1 MYLDI
6 LIWNKCLLLTHFQI
20 KEIYHNDT
28 EDTKHISKQYPA
40 PKNVLHNI
48 FDEVSRQ
55 NNNKTLKLNPHYK
68 LVKDGKQSFWMCTY
82 YVRWPEEVKFIA
94 NDTKKSV
101 ASHKAA
107 IAALTWLKGNNKIT
121 KEGLPVIYGKEEVKT
136 ITKKTVPVLSLEKS
150 AINKMQNIIQLHRT
164 QIVPHIIQNKL
175 EKAQDSNESEEESTT
190 IQEPEDVNLRNPRR
204 QRYLGLDRYLA
215 KEKVKLPIAA
225 YK

>member
-1 MYLDI
+1 M
-6 LIWNKCLLLTHFQI
+6 
-20 KEIYHNDT
+20 
-28 EDTKHISKQYPA
+28 
-40 PKNVLHNI
+40 LHNI

-55 NNNKTLKLNPHYK
+55 CNNKTLKLTPHYK

-82 YVRWPEEVKFIA
+82 HIYWPEEVKFLA
-94 NDTKKSV
+94 KDAKKSV

-107 IAALTWLKGNNKIT
+107 VAALTWLKNNNKIT

-136 ITKKTVPVLSLEKS
+136 IAKKTIPVLSLDK
-150 AINKMQNIIQLHRT
+150 ATVNKMQNIVQLHRT
-164 QIVPHIIQNKL
+164 HIVPHIIQNRL
-175 EKAQDSNESEEESTT
+175 EKARDTDGSEEESETM
-190 IQEPEDVNLRNPRR
+190 QKPEDVNLRNTRR